1 MFQEVTFYTTIT
13 DEQLNLRI
21 LDNGGADVNWVIVS
35 LTVQP
40 GSPPE
45 LPTEAYFDFG
55 TASSP
60 VASGY
65 VRVAESA
72 LYSASTGYGWTDT
85 IGLSSRDRGAPDD
98 LRCDLVQSAT
108 EHTFNVDLANG
119 DYEVTVVIGDQS
131 YMHDLIDVYAE
142 GNLVINDL
150 TVAGGMF
157 QEVTF
162 SVSVSDEQLSLMFS
176 DGGGV
181 DSNWVINSLSI
192 RMASA

>member
-1 MFQEVTFYTTIT
+1 MKRALFEAGYTRIAETAFY
-13 DEQLNLRI
+13 
-21 LDNGGADVNWVIVS
+21 S
-35 LTVQP
+35 Y
-40 GSPPE
+40 SP
-45 LPTEAYFDFG
+45 D
-55 TASSP
+55 
-60 VASGY
+60 
-65 VRVAESA
+65 
-72 LYSASTGYGWTDT
+72 YGWTST
-85 IGLSSRDRGAPDD
+85 LGLSSRDRGAPDD
-98 LRCDLVQSAT
+98 LRKDLVQSMT
-108 EHTFNVDLANG
+108 EHTFNVDLADG